1 MPAAWITANLPF
13 SVPDVLRLGSSLWH
27 MMHLSGSVDWLGIG
41 EAVRLRFLGISAILD
56 DVPMYS
62 SVLKRKKRALTLNR
76 SHIGKVYGLLFCL
89 GIVIL
94 RY

>member
-1 MPAAWITANLPF
+1 MPVAWITRNLPF
-13 SVPDVLRLGSSLWH
+13 SVPDVSRLDSSLWP

-62 SVLKRKKRALTLNR
+62 SVLKRKKKSINP
-76 SHIGKVYGLLFCL
+76 
-89 GIVIL
+89 
-94 RY
+94 